1 MSSNSA
7 IKGIRQVRRKK
18 SSLSEVKIVV
28 LGAPGVGKT
37 ALTVRFLT
45 KRYIG
50 EYDHQSDSRYKHE
63 IMVDG
68 DPVIFEICDTCT
80 KTTSDLPSADLLTW
94 ADGLVLVYSITD
106 RASFTYLKQVF
117 NHIQEVRGSHS
128 KDKDMPMVI
137 LGNKGDM
144 VHLRQVSSEEG
155 EILSKDYDCNFFEV
169 AAADQV
175 TEVADAFHELF
186 REVNATRRKNKTSLL
201 DRVLGT
207 KSGSRVYHR
216 GKSDSSLAKF
226 Q

>member
-1 MSSNSA
+1 MSSNSG

-28 LGAPGVGKT
+28 LGAPGVGKS

-63 IMVDG
+63 VMVDG
-68 DPVIFEICDTCT
+68 DPVIFEVCDTCT
-80 KTTSDLPSADLLTW
+80 KSTMDLPSTELLGW

-106 RASFTYLKQVF
+106 RASFTYIKQVF
-117 NHIQEVRGSHS
+117 NHIQEVRNSQG
-128 KDKDMPMVI
+128 KDREVPMVI

-155 EILSKDYDCNFFEV
+155 EILSKDYDCNFCEV

-175 TEVADAFHELF
+175 TEVAEPTLTP
-186 REVNATRRKNKTSLL
+186 R
-201 DRVLGT
+201 
-207 KSGSRVYHR
+207 
-216 GKSDSSLAKF
+216 
-226 Q
+226 